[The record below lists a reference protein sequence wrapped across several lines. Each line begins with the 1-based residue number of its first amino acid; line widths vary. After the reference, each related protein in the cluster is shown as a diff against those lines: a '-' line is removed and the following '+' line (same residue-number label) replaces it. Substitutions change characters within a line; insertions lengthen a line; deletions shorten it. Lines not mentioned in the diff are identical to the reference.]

1 MAGRSL
7 WEKTNSILGLC
18 SFAPRSPFPISK
30 IFAIFALIKYQCSM
44 RRFAILLVA
53 LFSCATLSAQY
64 ENIIT
69 PAPLCMS
76 DTFLNHI
83 PIEEGEFDFT
93 QELKL
98 YFDDCKYSDI
108 SPEDRERLIAAA
120 EAAGLNFE
128 VVKREPKKGGIIL
141 SLCPM
146 PYTHNNE
153 GYAILTDK
161 GNVYIWGHDAAGL
174 FYALQTVR
182 QLVESGEWKKG
193 FIADYPRFGY
203 RGVLI
208 DISRHFRSVDFL
220 KRQIDMMARLKMNRL
235 HLHLTDAAGWRLE
248 IESYPRLTSYAAW
261 RTPHDWKGWWYGD
274 RQFVEEGTEGAS
286 GGYLTKEEARELV
299 AYAADRYITIIPE
312 IEMPGHSDEVLA
324 AYPELKCTHAPE
336 RQGDLCIGKEAT
348 FEMMQAILDEV
359 IEIFPSEY
367 IHIGGD
373 EAGKGDWKL
382 CEDCQRRMREEGL
395 ESVDELQS
403 YMIHRIEEYLNARG
417 RQIIG
422 WDEILEGGLA
432 PNATVMSWRGEE
444 GGLMAAEAGHKV
456 VMSPHG
462 YCYIDA
468 PQDAPYSQPES
479 IGGYLPLEKVYSYEP
494 APATMSKD
502 VSKYILGVQ
511 ANLWAEFIVEDSH
524 YEHMLWPR
532 AIAIAEIGWSW
543 PFNKNFADFR
553 RRAVDIVDR
562 MIEEGYTPFDLK
574 NEIGNRPESLED
586 VKHLA
591 LGKNVTYLEPS
602 RYYAPKYAAAWDA
615 TLTDGKRG
623 TWTYADERWQG
634 FLGRGGVDVIIDLEK
649 VKKIESISADFM
661 QICGP
666 GVFMPCLVEIAISE
680 DGENYTK
687 IAEIEHEVVLD
698 ELPSF
703 KSFGWEGSAKARYIR
718 YKAHRS
724 KYTGFLFVDEIVV
737 R

>member
-1 MAGRSL
+1 M
-7 WEKTNSILGLC
+7 
-18 SFAPRSPFPISK
+18 
-30 IFAIFALIKYQCSM
+30 Q
-44 RRFAILLVA
+44 
-53 LFSCATLSAQY
+53 
-64 ENIIT
+64 
-69 PAPLCMS
+69 
-76 DTFLNHI
+76 HI

-98 YFDDCKYSDI
+98 YFDDCKYSNI
-108 SPEDRERLIAAA
+108 SPEDRERLIAVA

-141 SLCPM
+141 SLCPT

-153 GYAILTDK
+153 SYAILTDK

-174 FYALQTVR
+174 FYALQTAR

-193 FIADYPRFGY
+193 FIADYPRFEY

-286 GGYLTKEEARELV
+286 GGYLTKAEAHELV

-324 AYPELKCTHAPE
+324 AYPELKCTHNPE

-373 EAGKGDWKL
+373 EAGKGDWVQ

-479 IGGYLPLEKVYSYEP
+479 IGGYLPLEKVYSYDP
-494 APATMSKD
+494 APKAMSKD

-532 AIAIAEIGWSW
+532 AIAVAEIGWSW
-543 PFNKNFADFR
+543 PFNRDYADFR

-586 VKHLA
+586 VDHLA
-591 LGKNVTYLEPS
+591 LGKSVTYLEPS

-649 VKKIESISADFM
+649 VTKIKSISADFM

-724 KYTGFLFVDEIVV
+724 RYTGFLFVDEIVV

>member
-1 MAGRSL
+1 
-7 WEKTNSILGLC
+7 
-18 SFAPRSPFPISK
+18 
-30 IFAIFALIKYQCSM
+30 M

-64 ENIIT
+64 DNIIT
-69 PAPLCMS
+69 PAPLHMS
-76 DTFLNHI
+76 DTFLQHI

-98 YFDDCKYSDI
+98 YFDNSKFSNI
-108 SPEDRERLIAAA
+108 SSEDRERLIAVA

-141 SLCPM
+141 SLCPT

-153 GYAILTDK
+153 SYAILTDK

-174 FYALQTVR
+174 FYALQTAR

-274 RQFVEEGTEGAS
+274 RKFVEEGTEGAS
-286 GGYLTKEEARELV
+286 GGYLTKAEARELV

-324 AYPELKCTHAPE
+324 AYPELKCTNNPE

-373 EAGKGDWKL
+373 EAGKGDWVQ

-432 PNATVMSWRGEE
+432 PNAAVMSWRGEE

-479 IGGYLPLEKVYSYEP
+479 IGGYLPLEKVYSYDP
-494 APATMSKD
+494 APETMSKD
-502 VSKYILGVQ
+502 VSKYVLGVQ

-532 AIAIAEIGWSW
+532 AIAVAEIGWSW
-543 PFNKNFADFR
+543 PFSRDYTDFR

-586 VKHLA
+586 IEHLA
-591 LGKNVTYLEPS
+591 LGKSVTYLEPS

-634 FLGRGGVDVIIDLEK
+634 FLGRGGVDVVIDLEE
-649 VKKIESISADFM
+649 VTEIHSISADFM

-680 DGENYTK
+680 DGENYIK

-724 KYTGFLFVDEIVV
+724 RYTGFLFVDEIVV

>member
-1 MAGRSL
+1 
-7 WEKTNSILGLC
+7 
-18 SFAPRSPFPISK
+18 
-30 IFAIFALIKYQCSM
+30 M

-53 LFSCATLSAQY
+53 LLSCATLSAQY
-64 ENIIT
+64 DNIIT
-69 PAPLCMS
+69 PAPLHMS
-76 DTFLNHI
+76 DTFLQHI

-98 YFDDCKYSDI
+98 YFDNSKYSNI
-108 SPEDRERLIAAA
+108 SPEDRERLIAVA

-141 SLCPM
+141 SLCPT

-153 GYAILTDK
+153 SYAILTDK

-174 FYALQTVR
+174 FYALQTAR

-193 FIADYPRFGY
+193 FIADYPRFEY

-220 KRQIDMMARLKMNRL
+220 KRQIDMMARVKMNRL

-299 AYAADRYITIIPE
+299 AYAADRYVTIIPE

-324 AYPELKCTHAPE
+324 AYPELKCTNNPE

-373 EAGKGDWKL
+373 EAGKGDWVQ

-395 ESVDELQS
+395 ESVDEMQS

-444 GGLMAAEAGHKV
+444 GGIMAAEAGHKV

-479 IGGYLPLEKVYSYEP
+479 IGGYLPLEKVYSYDP

-532 AIAIAEIGWSW
+532 AIAVAEIGWSW
-543 PFNKNFADFR
+543 PFNRDYADFR

-574 NEIGNRPESLED
+574 NEIGNRPESLENVD
-586 VKHLA
+586 HLA
-591 LGKNVTYLEPS
+591 LGKSVTYLEPS

-649 VKKIESISADFM
+649 VTKIKSISADFM

-724 KYTGFLFVDEIVV
+724 RYTGFLFVDEIVV